1 VAEAAP
7 VSAWQSVLTAAVTV
21 AALALMAVAFRAWSL
36 ARTKRVLLL
45 ALGFSSLAA
54 KGLFLTLVL
63 FAAPSWSGTALAA
76 SLAFDAIALALFAGA
91 VLRSSPSS
99 GSRSPGRR
107 SATASS
113 SSAPADASTPRS

>member
-1 VAEAAP
+1 VTAAWL
-7 VSAWQSVLTAAVTV
+7 SILTAAVTV
-21 AALALMAVAFRAWSL
+21 AAVALTAVAFRAWGL

-54 KGLFLTLVL
+54 KGLFLSLLL
-63 FAAPSWSGTALAA
+63 FAAPSWSGSALAA
-76 SLAFDAIALALFAGA
+76 SLAFDAVALALFAGA

-99 GSRSPGRR
+99 GSPSAGRR
-107 SATASS
+107 NATASS